1 MLETKNSEAFSRS
14 EGKFK
19 QRGRTFSGV
28 CLSVLL
34 VVETLMESSINIRV
48 FRG

>member
-1 MLETKNSEAFSRS
+1 MSSEIFFRV
-14 EGKFK
+14 EGKLK